1 MIFQVFQQLV
11 KLFLAAAAVGEDL
24 HLIADAPRHP
34 GLNVPQVDV
43 LLLRRGEKRRRM
55 GSLQR
60 SKQEVDLSAHLKEPQ
75 SSDQTADLVLQGEHH
90 RRLASSLGRLP
101 VSCFINGT
109 EGRTSGLQATTP
121 TSLSTTTMRW
131 QQTTLTRATS
141 APKSG
146 SATPTVTRRTAGTHQ
161 GQQKNTTSTGRGS
174 QLRQQQQSPL
184 VPTHWAC
191 GASELGAL
199 SLLGCTATPPSL
211 PTILHQA

>member
-43 LLLRRGEKRRRM
+43 LLLRRGEKRRRRRRM

-90 RRLASSLGRLP
+90 RRLACSLGRLP

-109 EGRTSGLQATTP
+109 EGRTSGLQATTA
-121 TSLSTTTMRW
+121 TSLSTTT
-131 QQTTLTRATS
+131 
-141 APKSG
+141 
-146 SATPTVTRRTAGTHQ
+146 RRLAANHTN
-161 GQQKNTTSTGRGS
+161 KRNIST
-174 QLRQQQQSPL
+174 
-184 VPTHWAC
+184 
-191 GASELGAL
+191 
-199 SLLGCTATPPSL
+199 
-211 PTILHQA
+211 